1 MAKTLVIKGAN
12 FSANKVATVV
22 FADVPC
28 TGISLDSD
36 SYSVTSLGE
45 LSATYTVTPSNTT
58 DAVTWTSSDTSVVNI
73 VDGTPVVVGIGSCT
87 VTVTC
92 GTHSDSASVT
102 VALSY
107 TANWDFGMATISAS
121 NYISHSASNS
131 RICTRGTGNQATTY
145 KMIGAG
151 YSDSAVKIPSG
162 VGRIKIT
169 TTNPTFFYN
178 NSASAKLIWGKDESA
193 GDSTFPTAIKAIS
206 EEGAYNIRTDSTKT
220 YTIPSGVDSF
230 VFYVRMVNDA
240 SSGDDANTF
249 ATTGGLTIEFL
260 PAA

>member
-1 MAKTLVIKGAN
+1 MAKTLVIKGAS

-58 DAVTWTSSDTSVVNI
+58 DAVTWTSSNTSVVNI

-107 TANWDFGMATISAS
+107 TANWDFGMTGITS
-121 NYISHSASNS
+121 NYISHSDSTS
-131 RICTRGTGNQATTY
+131 RLCTRGTGNQATTY
-145 KMIGAG
+145 KIIGAG
-151 YSDSAVKIPSG
+151 YSESAVKIPSG

-178 NSASAKLIWGKDESA
+178 NSASACLVWGKDESA
-193 GDSTFPTAIKAIS
+193 GNSSFPTAIKAIS
-206 EEGAYNIRTDSTKT
+206 EESVYNIHTESTKI

-230 VFYVRMVNDA
+230 AFYARMNSDP
-240 SSGDDANTF
+240 SSGENANTL